1 MSQLRNILMRQD
13 TAAHTVLSH
22 CFFNE
27 SPVQTDIIPV
37 STWTRVEFSFAYNS
51 STNNVFCLGSR
62 TSSSSADRFQVQAS
76 TQYTRLNTTVDS
88 HSTVYNTVSDLTT
101 RIDWVCDGYTVSAT
115 NEGTT
120 TTESIPSADG
130 IPNGVYSICVGG
142 LQNGVNVATA
152 KMVGYF
158 YQLKIWDYGVLSQ
171 EIIPVKLTA
180 TNVIC
185 LYDTIGDNY
194 YYPIEGTQLLEEDP
208 NA

>member
-1 MSQLRNILMRQD
+1 MSQLRNIMMSQGA
-13 TAAHTVLSH
+13 AAHIVLPY

-51 STNNVFCLGSR
+51 SQNNVFCLGSR

-76 TQYTRLNTTVDS
+76 TQYNRLNTTVDS
-88 HSTVYNTVSDLTT
+88 HSTVYNAVSDLTT
-101 RIDWVCDGYTVSAT
+101 RIDWACDGYTVSTT

-120 TTESIPSADG
+120 TTESITSADG
-130 IPNGVYSICVGG
+130 IPNGAYPICVGG

-158 YQLKIWDYGVLSQ
+158 WGLGIWDNSVK
-171 EIIPVKLTA
+171 IHNVIPVKYN
-180 TNVIC
+180 NVVC
-185 LYDTIGDNY
+185 LYDTIGGNY